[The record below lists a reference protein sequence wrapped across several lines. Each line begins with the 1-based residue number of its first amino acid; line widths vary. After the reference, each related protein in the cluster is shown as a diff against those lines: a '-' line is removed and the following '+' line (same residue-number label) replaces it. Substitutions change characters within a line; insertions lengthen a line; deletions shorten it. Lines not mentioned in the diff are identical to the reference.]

1 MFLQQEFWLIL
12 VGLLTAWVVKK
23 NSGSAAPYTRI
34 ALFACIAA
42 LLVGEFGILAK
53 GFAPTAAFFPTDI
66 RGLLFTSIAA
76 FLAAK
81 FVVRSPKR
89 ATPKSRTKSNK

>member
-1 MFLQQEFWLIL
+1 MFLQQELWLIL
-12 VGLLTAWVVKK
+12 IGLITAWVVKK
-23 NSGSAAPYTRI
+23 TSGSAAPYRRV
-34 ALFACIAA
+34 ALFASIAA
-42 LLVGEFGILAK
+42 LLVGEFGMLAK
-53 GFAPTAAFFPTDI
+53 GFAPAAAFFPTDI

-89 ATPKSRTKSNK
+89 STPKRRTKSNR